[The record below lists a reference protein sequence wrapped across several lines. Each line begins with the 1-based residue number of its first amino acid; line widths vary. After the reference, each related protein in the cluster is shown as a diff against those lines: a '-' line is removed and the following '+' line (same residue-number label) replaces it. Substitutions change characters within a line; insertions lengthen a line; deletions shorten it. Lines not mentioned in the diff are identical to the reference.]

1 MTDPAVLKDLI
12 DNRLGGWNAVWERE
26 SRERPEYLESV
37 AGLHQTPERIGAL
50 APSTRALI
58 RLALDAAVSHL
69 HADGMELAMR
79 DALDAGASA
88 QEIFETLMVSAT
100 IGVHGMNADVLAEVL
115 AERGHPAAS
124 APLDAAQ
131 IAIRDEYTRVRGYWR
146 DFLNDTLRLAPDFL
160 QAYLAF
166 SGAPWRL
173 GVLEPKVREFIYIAF
188 DTSPTHMHLTGL
200 RLHINQ
206 ALDHG
211 ATPEEIVEIMALAGS
226 MGLQS
231 LKVGVPIL
239 DRLA

>member
-1 MTDPAVLKDLI
+1 MTDPATLRDLV
-12 DNRLGGWNAVWERE
+12 DDRLGGWNAVWESE
-26 SRERPEYLESV
+26 LRERPDYLESI
-37 AGLHQTPERIGAL
+37 AGLHGAPERIGAL

-69 HADGMELAMR
+69 HAAGMERAMR
-79 DALDAGASA
+79 DAIEAGASV

-115 AERGHPAAS
+115 AERGHPSAS
-124 APLDAAQ
+124 APLDADQ
-131 IAIRDEYTRVRGYWR
+131 LEIRDEYARVRGYWR
-146 DFLNDTLRLAPDFL
+146 DFLDDTLRFAPDFL
-160 QAYLAF
+160 RSYLAF
-166 SGAPWRL
+166 SGAPWRD

-200 RLHINQ
+200 RLHIGQ

-211 ATPEEIVEIMALAGS
+211 AQPEEIVEVMALAAA

-231 LKVGVPIL
+231 LTVGVPIL
-239 DRLA
+239 ARLS